1 MIATSPDLS
10 RLPKRSIAAR
20 IAGSRPF
27 WDFIMGPSYNKRVMK
42 IGREYYSFLVD
53 MLLDKNEIPPR
64 ARVLDVGSGPGLLA
78 MALAREHPDAVII
91 GVDHSSAQVRAA
103 SSMLS
108 SSQLDN
114 CSFRVGNAVDLP
126 FESDSFDIA
135 VSTFSISCWPD
146 MRKGLEEIR
155 RVLVGGGEAF
165 IIDADSGSTQEEVRL
180 FTQGYA
186 AGGACR
192 SLHEWFTRR
201 FVFGR
206 AVAITHRKA
215 EELARDAGFNSIAA
229 EKKPGLPFFQLRLR
243 K

>member
-1 MIATSPDLS
+1 
-10 RLPKRSIAAR
+10 
-20 IAGSRPF
+20 
-27 WDFIMGPSYNKRVMK
+27 MGPGYNKRVMK
-42 IGREYYSFLVD
+42 IGHEYYSFLVD
-53 MLLDKNEIPPR
+53 MLLDKKEIPPR

-78 MALAREHPDAVII
+78 MTLAERYPDAEITGI
-91 GVDHSSAQVRAA
+91 DYSPGQVRAA
-103 SSMLS
+103 NRL
-108 SSQLDN
+108 LAGCPFGN
-114 CSFRVGNAVDLP
+114 CAFEVGNAVDLP
-126 FESDSFDIA
+126 FADDSFEVV

-165 IIDADSGSTQEEVRL
+165 IIDVDSGSTQEEVRL